1 MTTFFV
7 LLIAAVVIYFVF
19 FRGRQSSSGSEL
31 AFAKLRGTG
40 RYEFDIVGESKYQ
53 DALEEICGGRTDES
67 AEKHVEAILYLEDQN
82 PYDNQAVRV
91 DVEGNTVGY
100 LARDDARSYRKQIAS
115 AGHANL
121 VGTCDALIV
130 GGWERSK
137 QYRGHF
143 GVKLDRKSVV

>member
-1 MTTFFV
+1 MKSV
-7 LLIAAVVIYFVF
+7 
-19 FRGRQSSSGSEL
+19 
-31 AFAKLRGTG
+31 
-40 RYEFDIVGESKYQ
+40 Q
-53 DALEEICGGRTDES
+53 DKFQDEDSGRTDES

-130 GGWERSK
+130 GGWDRSK
-137 QYRGHF
+137 TDRGHF
-143 GVKLDRKSVV
+143 GDRKSGVKGKSVSVRVDLDGCR